1 MSNVFIDSEE
11 FVNEDWEL
19 YIGMQ
24 FQTIDEA
31 KDAIKK
37 YNMKKD
43 EQCKVTKATSK
54 KYVCECSHKAE
65 NECNWKIRLLKS
77 RRNVTFWVVSV
88 YNETHTCS
96 SN

>member
-11 FVNEDWEL
+11 FANEDWEL
-19 YIGMQ
+19 YVGMQ

-31 KDAIKK
+31 KDIIKK
-37 YNMKKD
+37 YNLKKD
-43 EQCKVTKATSK
+43 VQCKVTKETSK

-65 NECNWKIRLLKS
+65 NGCNWKIQLSKS
-77 RRNVTFWVVSV
+77 RMNVTFWVVYI
-88 YNETHTCS
+88 YNETHTCF

>member
-1 MSNVFIDSEE
+1 MPNVFIDSEG
-11 FVNEDWEL
+11 FANEYWEL
-19 YIGMQ
+19 YVGMQ

-37 YNMKKD
+37 YNLKKD
-43 EQCKVTKATSK
+43 VQCKVTKATSK
-54 KYVCECSHKAE
+54 KYVCKCSQKAE
-65 NECNWKIRLLKS
+65 NGSNWKIWLSKS

>member
-1 MSNVFIDSEE
+1 MPNVFIDSEG
-11 FVNEDWEL
+11 FANEDWEL
-19 YIGMQ
+19 YVGMQ

-37 YNMKKD
+37 YNLKKD
-43 EQCKVTKATSK
+43 VQCKVTKATSK
-54 KYVCECSHKAE
+54 KYVCECSQKAE
-65 NECNWKIRLLKS
+65 NGCNWKIRFSKS
-77 RRNVTFWVVSV
+77 RRNVTFWVVSF